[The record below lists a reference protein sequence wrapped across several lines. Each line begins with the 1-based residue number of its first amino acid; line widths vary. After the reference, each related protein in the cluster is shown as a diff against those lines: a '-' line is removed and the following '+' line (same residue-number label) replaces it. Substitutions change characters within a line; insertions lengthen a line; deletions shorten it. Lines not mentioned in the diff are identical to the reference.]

1 MRFKYYLR
9 GLGLG
14 IIFTVLVLSLSG
26 RLKTGEDSKGL
37 DLDNANESQID
48 LENTTENNP
57 YGYGKETV
65 TETFYPAE
73 DKLKDS
79 EQSEGSEKTDE
90 SEKKDDESE
99 GEAGTDN
106 DGLSG
111 DKKDS
116 QSEQDKKSES
126 DDTKKDT
133 VKLVV
138 KKGQYCWSVSEEL
151 EKLGVID
158 DAKEFRKF
166 MDKKGFV
173 NSIKSGTYH
182 IPKKATFEEIAK
194 ILVK

>member
-1 MRFKYYLR
+1 MIMRFKYYLR

-26 RLKTGEDSKGL
+26 RLKTGDDSKGL
-37 DLDNANESQID
+37 DLDNANDSQID
-48 LENTTENNP
+48 LETTTENNP

-73 DKLKDS
+73 DKLKAS
-79 EQSEGSEKTDE
+79 EQSEVAEKTDE
-90 SEKKDDESE
+90 SEKKDEDSE
-99 GEAGTDN
+99 GESSADD
-106 DGLSG
+106 DGSSG
-111 DKKDS
+111 DKKSEADDS
-116 QSEQDKKSES
+116 N
-126 DDTKKDT
+126 KDT
-133 VKLVV
+133 VELVV

-158 DAKEFRKF
+158 NAKEFRKF

-173 NSIKSGTYH
+173 NSIKTGTYH